1 MKPLLP
7 LLLAASLSLSAC
19 LTTPPAALPPPEV
32 AKTGYGAFVGLGPR
46 LEERLAEAAAGQLER
61 THPPHRNLLVFE
73 QRIRGEDGFGQRLMN
88 YLQRDGYF
96 IRQWYDPAMPPQC
109 GEASGVGVDGEAYR
123 AVPVCY
129 LLDSVGEMLR
139 LTLYAAGETWSRLYS
154 AEAGDTLRPLGAW
167 TQHKAR

>member
-1 MKPLLP
+1 MKTPLP

-32 AKTGYGAFVGLGPR
+32 AKTGYGVFVGLGPR

-61 THPPHRNLLVFE
+61 THPPQRYLLLFE
-73 QRIRGEDGFGQRLMN
+73 QRIHGEDGFGQRLTSA
-88 YLQRDGYF
+88 LQRDGYF

-109 GEASGVGVDGEAYR
+109 GETAGGGGGETYR

-139 LTLYAAGETWSRLYS
+139 LTLYAAGETWSRLFS
-154 AEAGDTLRPLGAW
+154 AEADDTLRPLGAW
-167 TQHKAR
+167 TQHQAR